1 MNQTDDLAAHLRL
14 ARAENQKLRK
24 SLALL
29 HAYSLKVHQE
39 RALLLIREQELSGRI
54 ESAFEDGFEAGALKR
69 VGARP
74 RDSAGDGRRAVKDAN
89 ATASAK

>member
-1 MNQTDDLAAHLRL
+1 MNQTDDLAGRLRL
-14 ARAENQKLRK
+14 LRAENQKLKK

-54 ESAFEDGFEAGALKR
+54 DSAFEDGFEAGALER

-74 RDSAGDGRRAVKDAN
+74 RDSAGDERRAVQDAN
-89 ATASAK
+89 ATASAI